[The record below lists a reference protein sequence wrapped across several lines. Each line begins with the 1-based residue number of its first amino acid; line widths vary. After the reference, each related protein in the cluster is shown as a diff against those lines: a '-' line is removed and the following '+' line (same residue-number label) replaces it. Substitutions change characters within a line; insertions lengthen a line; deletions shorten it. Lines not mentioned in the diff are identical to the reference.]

1 MKKNNRQNMQVTNL
15 PDARHPNPTLEQK
28 LAHLFTLRGGP
39 VIDLTIR
46 PAYTELL
53 ARLGNPHTHM
63 PPAIHV
69 AGTNGKGSTIA
80 FMRAMLEA
88 AGYKVHVY
96 TSPHLKKFNE
106 RIVLAGREID
116 DAALEA
122 LLDEVTAATGDLP
135 LTFFEITTAL
145 AFTAFMR
152 VPADIVLLETGMGG
166 RLDSTNVIE
175 RPLATVITTIGMD
188 HREFLGDSVAAI
200 AAEKAGI
207 LKRGVPCITAP
218 QQDPQA
224 ESVIL
229 RRAAELSVPIQRF
242 GHEWQIGSNGSV
254 MAFRYADDSIDLPM
268 PRLTGPHQ
276 VGNAG
281 TALAALMTLR
291 DRFVVPRDAMAAGLE
306 SVQWPGRLQRIA
318 DYPGLPPGWELWADG
333 AHNENAAQALT
344 AQMALWRAQDGKSLH
359 LIVGMMRRKYL
370 AGFLAPLKP
379 YVTELTGVG
388 MGDDPL
394 AHDRESFMTALAGSG
409 FEARWAESV
418 AEAIKAK
425 SGPPGRILVTG
436 SLYLMK
442 EVI

>member
-1 MKKNNRQNMQVTNL
+1 
-15 PDARHPNPTLEQK
+15 
-28 LAHLFTLRGGP
+28 HLFTLRGGP

-46 PAYTELL
+46 PAYRELL
-53 ARLGNPHTHM
+53 ARLGNPHM
-63 PPAIHV
+63 KLSPVIHV

-80 FMRAMLEA
+80 FLRAMLEA

-122 LLDEVTAATGDLP
+122 LLDEVTAANGDLP
-135 LTFFEITTAL
+135 LTFFEITTAM
-145 AFTAFMR
+145 AFMAFAR
-152 VPADIVLLETGMGG
+152 IPADVVLLETGMGG
-166 RLDSTNVIE
+166 RLDSTNVVA
-175 RPLATVITTIGMD
+175 RPVATVITPIGMD
-188 HREFLGDSVAAI
+188 HREFLGNSVAAI
-200 AAEKAGI
+200 AGEKAGI

-229 RRAAELSVPIQRF
+229 HRAKELSVPIQRF
-242 GHEWQIGSNGSV
+242 GHEWQIGSNGSA

-291 DRFVVPRDAMAAGLE
+291 DLFIVPRDALAAGLE
-306 SVQWPGRLQRIA
+306 SVQWPGRLQRIT

-333 AHNENAAQALT
+333 AHNENAAQALA
-344 AQMALWRAQDGKSLH
+344 AQMALWRAQDGKNLH
-359 LIVGMMRRKYL
+359 IIVGMMRRKDV
-370 AGFLAPLKP
+370 AGFLAPLIP
-379 YVTELTGVG
+379 YAASVTGIPI
-388 MGDDPL
+388 GDDPL
-394 AHDRESFMTALAGSG
+394 AHDRESFMAALAPAGMR
-409 FEARWAESV
+409 ADWADSITM
-418 AEAIKAK
+418 ALRMQN
-425 SGPPGRILVTG
+425 GPPARTLVTG

-442 EVI
+442 EVL